1 MSTVLVI
8 GASRG
13 IGLEFVRQYR
23 EAGRRVIATVRD
35 ADGRARVQ
43 ALGAE
48 ALTVDVA
55 NPASVSGLAWQLDG
69 EKIDLALYVAGVLR
83 RPNALTPPTQQDF
96 DAVMH
101 TTVLGAMQTLPQV
114 APLVAEARGVFAFL
128 SSSMSQIGS
137 VPDSGSWLY
146 RTSKAALNMAVAA
159 AQHDYPDATLVTI
172 DPGWVQTDMG
182 GAGAA
187 LTVEQSVKGMR
198 QVLANLTPA
207 DKGHLLHHDGR
218 RATHW

>member
-1 MSTVLVI
+1 MNTVLVI

-13 IGLEFVRQYR
+13 IGLEFVHQYR
-23 EAGRRVIATVRD
+23 EAGLRVIATVRD

-83 RPNALTPPTQQDF
+83 RPNALTPPTQDDF

-101 TTVLGAMQTLPQV
+101 TNVLGAMQTLPQV
-114 APLVAEARGVFAFL
+114 APMVSDAQGVFAFL

-137 VPDSGSWLY
+137 VPNSGSWLY

-159 AQHDYPDATLVTI
+159 AQHDYPDATLITI

-182 GAGAA
+182 GEGAA
-187 LTVEQSVKGMR
+187 LTVQDSVRGMR
-198 QVLANLTPA
+198 STLDGVTPA
-207 DKGHLLHHDGR
+207 DKGRLLHHDGR
-218 RATHW
+218 RAVHW